1 MDGVKQKEE
10 DAINAADG
18 DGDRP
23 RAVSDSPRS
32 CASIDYDGIDNWQ
45 MSGTGACGAAA
56 AGTKCHGRGHRR
68 TDGRTDGEIR
78 GHVRVRGAL

>member
-23 RAVSDSPRS
+23 RGATPQEVVHPSTTT
-32 CASIDYDGIDNWQ
+32 ASIIGRCRARAHAAGPNV
-45 MSGTGACGAAA
+45 TAAA
-56 AGTKCHGRGHRR
+56 DGR
-68 TDGRTDGEIR
+68 TDGRTNGEIR